1 MKAIKI
7 INIFKAKENIPFMTC
22 LITSMEENEKGINL
36 TLENGENIYIKDYG
50 YYFLS
55 EADGDLDR
63 EQMINSY
70 RRLFSEL
77 CGISKVTV
85 NSLMH
90 RAKSTTIVP
99 RAFFVTE

>member
-36 TLENGENIYIKDYG
+36 TLENGENICIKDDG

-63 EQMINSY
+63 EQMVNSY
-70 RRLFSEL
+70 RRLISEL
-77 CGISKVTV
+77 GQMSEETIT
-85 NSLMH
+85 SL
-90 RAKSTTIVP
+90 IP
-99 RAFFVTE
+99 

>member
-36 TLENGENIYIKDYG
+36 TLENGENICIKDDG

-55 EADGDLDR
+55 ETVMKMAMGWVDRFAVEGFHIPITMQIRYDMQDKVEAVTFLPTSDLR
-63 EQMINSY
+63 W
-70 RRLFSEL
+70 
-77 CGISKVTV
+77 
-85 NSLMH
+85 
-90 RAKSTTIVP
+90 
-99 RAFFVTE
+99 

>member
-36 TLENGENIYIKDYG
+36 TLENGENFYIKDYG

-55 EADGDLDR
+55 EVDGDLDR
-63 EQMINSY
+63 EQMVNSY
-70 RRLFSEL
+70 RRLISEL
-77 CGISKVTV
+77 GQMSEETIT
-85 NSLMH
+85 SLM
-90 RAKSTTIVP
+90 S
-99 RAFFVTE
+99 